1 MKFEFEVR
9 VTGFATAVVEADSIE
24 EARDKIREGQFEI
37 TEVITNGTYGPS
49 VSENDRLN
57 AADDLTEDLHLSEEV

>member
-24 EARDKIREGQFEI
+24 EARDKIRDGQFEI
-37 TEVITNGTYGPS
+37 TEVITNGAYGPS

-57 AADDLTEDLHLSEEV
+57 AADDLTEDLHLPEEV